1 MLSTK
6 DVKTGGDG
14 GTPKTITPGNHTLKV
29 NSIELKLWSFMEKDN
44 SYFVNLSVETKP
56 IEGFEG
62 FFINPDDES
71 LGRYEGQVGQ
81 VKSQRWFYKDG
92 ETKRGDAIYRD
103 NEILKFIKNFC
114 SETGC
119 SDWFKKADDKY
130 ETIEE
135 FVEAFNSDAPFKD
148 KWLDCCVAGKEFYKK
163 NGYLGYDMFFA
174 KYANR
179 TKGYAAEGTGDVHEY
194 NMEEHLIKAEPPAD
208 VESFGDDSKEPLM
221 DKVANAPEFDL

>member
-29 NSIELKLWSFMEKDN
+29 NNIELKQWSFMEKDN
-44 SYFVNLSVETKP
+44 SYFVNLSVEPKP

-92 ETKRGDAIYRD
+92 ETKREKMIAGNITVDKLNDLSRFADIVD
-103 NEILKFIKNFC
+103 VSGAL
-114 SETGC
+114 ETNKVK
-119 SDWFKKADDKY
+119 DTQK
-130 ETIEE
+130 IIE
-135 FVEAFNSDAPFKD
+135 FVTC
-148 KWLDCCVAGKEFYKK
+148 LK
-163 NGYLGYDMFFA
+163 NI
-174 KYANR
+174 NN
-179 TKGYAAEGTGDVHEY
+179 E
-194 NMEEHLIKAEPPAD
+194 N
-208 VESFGDDSKEPLM
+208 
-221 DKVANAPEFDL
+221 